1 MTAPAPSAPVTPS
14 VRAPRAWATAG
25 AQTLLSLVV
34 GLFLLLIVFG
44 ELLVEFADDPPDA
57 LVAMHG
63 LDLVVGLVLSLAI
76 GPLRFVPAGRAQA
89 VLHLV
94 IAAAGG
100 ISSFALPA
108 SAIALYRLGLRRRL
122 LLDGTAL
129 ALITLT
135 TTAWENL
142 SMRLRH
148 EELTTLHL
156 VTLGVMLLGAL
167 VPLLLGRVVGT
178 RHELIRSLR
187 ERAASA
193 DRERETAQ
201 REANAVRRGH
211 DAEVAR
217 VRAEERAA
225 LARDMHDSVSHHLA
239 AIAMHAGAIAYRE
252 DLPPETLRHTAGT
265 VRDAAQQANHELR
278 EVLVALRSSA
288 DDEPLAT
295 IPTLQETV
303 DRARAAGQE
312 ATLDLQG
319 FAPDAL
325 EQLGRGT
332 VVALTRILSEA
343 LTNAAKHA
351 PGSPV
356 RAVLSRREDLVVL
369 TVANPLSPG
378 AAEAGATAEAGQAP
392 STGHG
397 LIGVEERA
405 RLLGGGAR
413 WSSAAQTFEMEA
425 WMPW

>member
-201 REANAVRRGH
+201 REATALRRGH

-225 LARDMHDSVSHHLA
+225 LARDKHDSVSHHLA
-239 AIAMHAGAIAYRE
+239 AIAMRRRDRLPGGS
-252 DLPPETLRHTAGT
+252 PPETLRHTAGT

-378 AAEAGATAEAGQAP
+378 ATEDGATAEAGQAP

>member
-167 VPLLLGRVVGT
+167 VPLQIGRAHV
-178 RHELIRSLR
+178 
-187 ERAASA
+187 
-193 DRERETAQ
+193 
-201 REANAVRRGH
+201 
-211 DAEVAR
+211 
-217 VRAEERAA
+217 
-225 LARDMHDSVSHHLA
+225 
-239 AIAMHAGAIAYRE
+239 
-252 DLPPETLRHTAGT
+252 
-265 VRDAAQQANHELR
+265 
-278 EVLVALRSSA
+278 
-288 DDEPLAT
+288 
-295 IPTLQETV
+295 
-303 DRARAAGQE
+303 
-312 ATLDLQG
+312 
-319 FAPDAL
+319 
-325 EQLGRGT
+325 
-332 VVALTRILSEA
+332 
-343 LTNAAKHA
+343 
-351 PGSPV
+351 
-356 RAVLSRREDLVVL
+356 
-369 TVANPLSPG
+369 
-378 AAEAGATAEAGQAP
+378 
-392 STGHG
+392 
-397 LIGVEERA
+397 
-405 RLLGGGAR
+405 
-413 WSSAAQTFEMEA
+413 
-425 WMPW
+425 